1 MQPRDAIAGEIA
13 YRERPGPGPVVVC
26 LHGIGS
32 DATSFDALT
41 AHLPGHWH
49 ILAWHAPGYGTSAPL
64 AKDWP
69 VARDYA
75 DALAGLLD
83 ALDLGRVSLIGHSL
97 GTLMAASFA
106 AAWPERVA
114 RTALLACAQGY
125 GIAPGTAMPAKV
137 QARIDD
143 LERLG
148 APAFAAARAARLVHD
163 PEHHPAVTA
172 NVEAAMARVR
182 LPGYAQAVR
191 MLASG
196 DLAADAARLV
206 CPTAVLV
213 GAEDVVTPPAQS
225 RLVHGALPAA
235 CRGPLHELEGLGH
248 ALHQQG
254 PEAVAS
260 CLAAF
265 MEEPCHADG

>member
-1 MQPRDAIAGEIA
+1 MQLRDNTTGKIA

-32 DATSFDALT
+32 DATSFDALA
-41 AHLPGHWH
+41 AHLPDGWRV
-49 ILAWHAPGYGTSAPL
+49 IAWNAPGYGLSAPMDI
-64 AKDWP
+64 DWP
-69 VARDYA
+69 VASDYA
-75 DALAGLLD
+75 AALAGFLD
-83 ALDLGRVSLIGHSL
+83 TLDLGRVTVIGHSL
-97 GTLMAASFA
+97 GTLMGAAFA
-106 AAWPERVA
+106 VACPERVE
-114 RTALLACAQGY
+114 RLALLACAQGY
-125 GIAPGTAMPAKV
+125 GIAPGAAMPEKV

-148 APAFAAARAARLVHD
+148 APAFAAARAARLVHA
-163 PEHHPAVTA
+163 PEAHPALVA
-172 NVEAAMARVR
+172 QVEAAMARVR

-191 MLASG
+191 MLAAG
-196 DLAADAARLV
+196 DLAADAARLA

-225 RLVHGALPAA
+225 RAVHAALPAIA
-235 CRGPLHELEGLGH
+235 RGHLHELPGLGH

-254 PEAVAS
+254 PEAVAA

-265 MEEPCHADG
+265 MEETCHADG